1 MYCYENKVKI
11 LLVNISTNINKTNN
25 YLWVQII
32 AHINEDHAYMS
43 ILLVVVGDLT
53 PLSTIF

>member
-1 MYCYENKVKI
+1 
-11 LLVNISTNINKTNN
+11 LHISMKTT
-25 YLWVQII
+25 
-32 AHINEDHAYMS
+32 AYMS